1 MCPICF
7 QKKWRMEI
15 NMEQLKKDVLKLKDA
30 VQTQRGFGNT
40 SKLYLLGQD
49 DSLDKVLNLI
59 DVVIKK
65 QEGWQN
71 GKLNGGVVS

>member
-1 MCPICF
+1 
-7 QKKWRMEI
+7 MEI

-30 VQTQRGFGNT
+30 VETQRGVNT
-40 SKLYLLGQD
+40 SKLYSLGQN

-65 QEGWQN
+65 QEG
-71 GKLNGGVVS
+71 

>member
-1 MCPICF
+1 
-7 QKKWRMEI
+7 MEI

-30 VQTQRGFGNT
+30 VETQRGVNT
-40 SKLYLLGQD
+40 SKLYSLGQN

-65 QEGWQN
+65 QAILDKN
-71 GKLNGGVVS
+71 SF